1 MLFKFGKISSSLC
14 SFRQT
19 NDGIPVHLF
28 FECTRTKLLFNEIQP
43 FGPNALVS
51 NPLTTQSFIMGIS
64 NLSENSLLPNH
75 LLVIFKYYL
84 YNARED
90 GNLSI
95 ELLKASIY
103 ETKNIE
109 KEISKIDPKEL

>member
-1 MLFKFGKISSSLC
+1 M
-14 SFRQT
+14 
-19 NDGIPVHLF
+19 
-28 FECTRTKLLFNEIQP
+28 QP
-43 FGPNALVS
+43 FGPNALVP
-51 NPLTTQSFIMGIS
+51 NPLTTQSFIMGIC

-90 GNLSI
+90 SNLSI
-95 ELLKASIY
+95 EVLKASIY

>member
-1 MLFKFGKISSSLC
+1 M
-14 SFRQT
+14 
-19 NDGIPVHLF
+19 
-28 FECTRTKLLFNEIQP
+28 QP

-51 NPLTTQSFIMGIS
+51 NPLTTQSFIMGIC

-75 LLVIFKYYL
+75 LLFIFKYYL

-95 ELLKASIY
+95 EVLKASIY

>member
-1 MLFKFGKISSSLC
+1 M
-14 SFRQT
+14 
-19 NDGIPVHLF
+19 
-28 FECTRTKLLFNEIQP
+28 QP

-51 NPLTTQSFIMGIS
+51 NPLTTQSFIMGIC
-64 NLSENSLLPNH
+64 NLLENSLLPNH

-90 GNLSI
+90 SNLSI
-95 ELLKASIY
+95 EVLKASIY

-109 KEISKIDPKEL
+109 KEISKIDPKEF